1 MKEFQ
6 RWTAADVPDLSG
18 MTAVVTGSNSG
29 VGYEAALEL
38 ARHGAYVTLACRST
52 SRGESA
58 LRRIKN
64 ASPSATVDL
73 VQLDLGDLGFVDRF
87 VEQFRTSRDTLDLLI
102 NNAGV
107 MATPYRTTKDGFES
121 QFGTN
126 HLGHFALTGKL
137 LPLLINSPASRIVN
151 VSSLAHREEKIDFDA
166 IQFTRENYNRWRA
179 YGRSKLANLLF
190 TYELQRRLDES
201 GIDNVKSLAAHPGVS
216 RTNIAQGLGWI
227 GKISMPIVGL
237 FFQSAR
243 MGALP
248 ILRAATDPQATSGQY
263 YGPDGKNE
271 RKGYPVIVSS
281 STESHDEETARV
293 LWERSEELTNV
304 RFNI

>member
-1 MKEFQ
+1 MNEFE
-6 RWTAADVPDLSG
+6 RWTTDDIPDLTG
-18 MTAVVTGSNSG
+18 MIAVVTGANSG
-29 VGYEAALEL
+29 VGYETALEL
-38 ARHGAYVTLACRST
+38 ARRGVGITLACRSM

-58 LRRIKN
+58 LQRIKN
-64 ASPSATVDL
+64 DSVSATVGL
-73 VQLDLGDLGFVDRF
+73 GQLDLGDLDSVDRF
-87 VEQFRTSRDTLDLLI
+87 FAQFCATHDKLDLLI

-107 MATPYRTTKDGFES
+107 MATPYRITASGFES
-121 QFGTN
+121 QFGIN

-137 LPLLINSPASRIVN
+137 LPLLIKSPASRIVN
-151 VSSLAHREEKIDFDA
+151 VSSLAHRGESIDLEA
-166 IQFTRENYNRWRA
+166 IQLTRENYNRWRA

-190 TYELQRRLDES
+190 TYELQRRLERA
-201 GIDNVKSLAAHPGVS
+201 GIQHVKSIAAHPGVS

-227 GKISMPIVGL
+227 GKVSMPIAGL

-248 ILRAATDPQATSGQY
+248 ILRAATDPQAAGGQY

-281 STESHDEETARV
+281 STESHDEETAQG
-293 LWERSEELTNV
+293 LWERSEELTGV
-304 RFNI
+304 KFEI

>member
-1 MKEFQ
+1 MKELQ
-6 RWTAADVPDLSG
+6 RWTANDIPDLSG
-18 MTAVVTGSNSG
+18 LTAVITGSNSG
-29 VGYEAALEL
+29 VGYETALEL
-38 ARHGAYVTLACRST
+38 VRHGADVVLACRSI

-64 ASPSATVDL
+64 DSPSAIVDL
-73 VQLDLGDLGFVDRF
+73 VQLDLGDLASVDRF
-87 VEQFRTSRDTLDLLI
+87 FAQFCATHDKLDLLI

-107 MATPYRTTKDGFES
+107 MATPYRTTASGFES

-137 LPLLINSPASRIVN
+137 LSLLIKSPASRIVN

-166 IQFTRENYNRWRA
+166 IQLTRESYNRWRA

-190 TYELQRRLDES
+190 TYELHRRFQPA
-201 GIDNVKSLAAHPGVS
+201 GIQHVKSIAAHPGVS

-227 GKISMPIVGL
+227 GKVSMPIAGL

-248 ILRAATDPQATSGQY
+248 ILRAATDPQATGGQY

-281 STESHDEETARV
+281 STESHDEETARG

>member
-1 MKEFQ
+1 MKELQ
-6 RWTAADVPDLSG
+6 RWTAVDVPDLTG
-18 MTAVVTGSNSG
+18 VTAVVTGSNSG
-29 VGYEAALEL
+29 VGYETALEL
-38 ARHGAYVTLACRST
+38 VRHGADVTLACRSI

-64 ASPSATVDL
+64 NSPSATVDL
-73 VQLDLGDLGFVDRF
+73 VQLDLGDLASADRF
-87 VEQFRTSRDTLDLLI
+87 LAQFCATHDKLDLLI

-107 MATPYRTTKDGFES
+107 MATPYRITPSGFES

-137 LPLLINSPASRIVN
+137 LSLLIKSPASRIVN
-151 VSSLAHREEKIDFDA
+151 VSSLAHRGENIDFDA
-166 IQFTRENYNRWRA
+166 IQFTRDNYNRWRA

-190 TYELQRRLDES
+190 TYELQRRLKRA
-201 GIDNVKSLAAHPGVS
+201 GIQHVKSVAAHPGVS

-227 GKISMPIVGL
+227 GKVSMPIAGL

-248 ILRAATDPQATSGQY
+248 ILRAATDPQATGGQY

-271 RKGYPVIVSS
+271 RKGYPVIISS
-281 STESHDEETARV
+281 STESHDEETARG